1 MNGMTVLSCTLVT
14 MAGLCFFG
22 GFAVLD
28 GGRR

>member
-1 MNGMTVLSCTLVT
+1 MNGMTVLSCTLVI

-22 GFAVLD
+22 GFAVLA